1 MTRLPHLAPLFV
13 SLFIVSCDASRS
25 PANVPFFFARH
36 VDTAEQDFDRNL
48 FLSFRK
54 DGLLAAPVTMNNETR
69 LSLSPPLPS
78 KLTFQLEVPLEPL
91 LQFSIGVSSLGADA
105 LTRPVDFAIHVDS
118 GGVQEVCFQETVRRG
133 QSNTWFD
140 RTVDLTPWSGK
151 SIRLT
156 FETSMQ
162 GTNVAQAS
170 GTLLPAWGGP
180 VLDSSRQGGEGT
192 NLVLISIDCLRADHL
207 SAYGYHRN
215 TTPHIDRFA
224 AEGVLFENAVSVSS
238 WTLPTHM
245 SMLTGLMPSFHGANR
260 SHKLSTS
267 VPFLPEMLSRAG
279 YETLGVVS
287 GAYLSQAFGF
297 ERGFDSYR
305 FLKDARAEYVVDAG
319 LHLAL
324 ESRGRRHFLFLH
336 LFDAHWPYLPPR
348 EFLDRFDQ
356 RPPDISDIMPK
367 IIYGKRPR
375 GPEEIQHFVNLY
387 DGEIAYLDQQLGR
400 FFEGLREAGLYDR
413 SLIVL
418 TADHGESFYEHDM
431 WQHSESLYQEV
442 THVPLLVKWPGGSPS
457 GRVEHLVSQLHIFP
471 TILERAGIDSPYADH
486 QGLDQY
492 ASGEKP
498 DPESVT
504 SMSEIIWEPK
514 ETHGPS
520 MKVSLRKGSLKYIL
534 TLTGETGDEQFVSE
548 VVSEEL
554 YDLSQDPGE
563 RSNLLPDA
571 ARDVG
576 GLRREVRQFID
587 QAQILQAERQGQEVV
602 LDDELREQLKAL
614 GYIN

>member
-1 MTRLPHLAPLFV
+1 
-13 SLFIVSCDASRS
+13 
-25 PANVPFFFARH
+25 
-36 VDTAEQDFDRNL
+36 
-48 FLSFRK
+48 
-54 DGLLAAPVTMNNETR
+54 
-69 LSLSPPLPS
+69 
-78 KLTFQLEVPLEPL
+78 
-91 LQFSIGVSSLGADA
+91 
-105 LTRPVDFAIHVDS
+105 
-118 GGVQEVCFQETVRRG
+118 
-133 QSNTWFD
+133 
-140 RTVDLTPWSGK
+140 
-151 SIRLT
+151 
-156 FETSMQ
+156 
-162 GTNVAQAS
+162 
-170 GTLLPAWGGP
+170 
-180 VLDSSRQGGEGT
+180 
-192 NLVLISIDCLRADHL
+192 
-207 SAYGYHRN
+207 
-215 TTPHIDRFA
+215 
-224 AEGVLFENAVSVSS
+224 
-238 WTLPTHM
+238 
-245 SMLTGLMPSFHGANR
+245 
-260 SHKLSTS
+260 
-267 VPFLPEMLSRAG
+267 
-279 YETLGVVS
+279 
-287 GAYLSQAFGF
+287 FGF

-375 GPEEIQHFVNLY
+375 EPGEIQQFVNLY

-413 SLIVL
+413 SLILL
-418 TADHGESFYEHDM
+418 TADHGESFYEHGM

-442 THVPLLVKWPGGSPS
+442 THVPLIVKWPGGSPS
-457 GRVEHLVSQLHIFP
+457 GKVEHLVSQLHIFP

-486 QGLDQY
+486 QGLDRY
-492 ASGEKP
+492 ASGEEP
-498 DPESVT
+498 DPQSGT
-504 SMSEIIWEPK
+504 AMSEIIWEPK

-520 MKVSLRKGSLKYIL
+520 MKVSLRKDSLKYIV
-534 TLTGETGDEQFVSE
+534 TLTSESGEERFLSE

-563 RSNLLPDA
+563 RSNLLPDT

-576 GLRREVRQFID
+576 ELRREVRQFID